1 MWAFEH
7 TITTPAGLTAIW
19 NLYSD
24 ITAWTEWDQGI
35 SHASLDGPF
44 AVGTSGLL
52 QPQGQTALPFQ
63 LTEVD
68 PLQGFSDVTDIP
80 GTGIQIHFTHRL
92 EKVEEGTKVTHSVR
106 ITGSSANEL
115 ISHLGPELTR
125 GIPHTM
131 ERLAEMALARE
142 QSHAD

>member
-24 ITAWTEWDQGI
+24 ITTWTEWDQGI

-92 EKVEEGTKVTHSVR
+92 EQVEEGTKVTHSVS
-106 ITGSSANEL
+106 ITSSSANEL
-115 ISHLGPELTR
+115 ISHLGPDLTR